1 MSTATHTFY
10 PRFLVLDQ
18 TGQSPVAEAKT
29 QSQSGLASQ
38 GGMTSQSGL
47 ASQSGMASQ
56 GGLPSHSYGD
66 LLSDFKNEV
75 SQSDVSLNLICFETV
90 NESGEIAE
98 MLSKLVQAVKM
109 NSYRLYQFPQEVESN
124 LRGEQLVESLM
135 STENSTDASTQ
146 ISEDKNFLFFSSKW
160 TSKTS
165 AQTIEGSKSVWISTY
180 GLKDLSAD
188 VEKKK
193 DLWLTLKKHFN

>member
-38 GGMTSQSGL
+38 G
-47 ASQSGMASQ
+47 GMASQ

>member
-38 GGMTSQSGL
+38 G
-47 ASQSGMASQ
+47 GMASQ

-135 STENSTDASTQ
+135 STENSTNASTQ